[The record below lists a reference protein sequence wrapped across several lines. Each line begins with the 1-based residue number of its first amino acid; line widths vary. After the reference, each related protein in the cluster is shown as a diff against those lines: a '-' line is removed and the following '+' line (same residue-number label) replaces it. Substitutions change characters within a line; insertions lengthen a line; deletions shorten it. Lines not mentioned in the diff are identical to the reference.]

1 MAIKLRDD
9 EHIIHRSWLSYV
21 ILGETFLFIAIGLL
35 FSAVSSSY
43 DDTLS
48 IAWLLFVI
56 IDAVKV
62 ALRYSRTRVVVTNQ
76 RLLAKYGA
84 LFRET
89 VVVEWDDLSSVF
101 INQGFVGR
109 WFNYGTITINTKGGR
124 YYSISTIYQPYELEQ
139 AIAKARTQ

>member
-1 MAIKLRDD
+1 MA
-9 EHIIHRSWLSYV
+9 
-21 ILGETFLFIAIGLL
+21 A
-35 FSAVSSSY
+35 FSAKRFCSSLLEQCGSSSY
-43 DDTLS
+43 DDM
-48 IAWLLFVI
+48 I
-56 IDAVKV
+56 
-62 ALRYSRTRVVVTNQ
+62 VVTNRFTIRRTRTNH